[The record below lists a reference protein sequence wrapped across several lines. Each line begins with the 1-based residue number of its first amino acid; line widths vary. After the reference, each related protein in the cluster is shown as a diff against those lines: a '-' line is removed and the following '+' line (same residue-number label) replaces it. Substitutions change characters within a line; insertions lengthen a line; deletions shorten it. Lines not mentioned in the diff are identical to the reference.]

1 MSDNYR
7 QKFSIIK
14 HRGSPNEA
22 MTIWGWTAIRQKSL
36 FVAEPYFAMIPC
48 LAYDNHFIYEVP
60 EEYINVPSYMCTCGS
75 MAVVVGNLSY
85 RKDATPEGLVIACYF
100 RNVLRN
106 DENGDPWGKHAD
118 GST

>member
-7 QKFSIIK
+7 QKFNIIK

-48 LAYDNHFIYEVP
+48 LDYDNHFIYEVP

-75 MAVVVGNLSY
+75 MGVIIGSKSY
-85 RKDATPEGLVIACYF
+85 KKDATPEGLHVISEMYLEMMRMVILGVNMQMEAH
-100 RNVLRN
+100 
-106 DENGDPWGKHAD
+106 NG
-118 GST
+118 